1 MIRQPDYKSTTAK
14 LAEFSVDL
22 LVAKDTLARREN
34 QIKEIKIILNEIM
47 AVCQSAPKGL
57 AIERIATEAK
67 KGLEI
72 LLS

>member
-1 MIRQPDYKSTTAK
+1 MIRQPDYKSTAAK

>member
-47 AVCQSAPKGL
+47 AVCQSAPKGI